1 MSAEPIASHVPARD
15 FAQGEDDERAYSDAL
30 TEAERKLLNRY
41 TDGVAVFLAGPA
53 NVAIQLAQRPVGRGV
68 VESTVHSGWVYRH
81 PFKRFRTTIGY
92 LDIAMRGDDQ
102 LRADY
107 RHAVNASHRPVR
119 SGPDSPVKYNAFN
132 RDLQLWVAT
141 CIFYGYRDSMTR
153 MHGPL
158 SAEEEELLLH
168 ACRRLATTLQVPA
181 DMWHA
186 DRAAFEAYWADGL
199 AKIEIDDETRDYLV
213 GIIELRIIPAPLSW
227 LFRSVMRFFNVGY
240 LPPEV
245 RTALRLTWTDRQ
257 ERRFNAI
264 LRVLGI
270 ASRPLPG
277 VVRRIPMNWMT
288 VNIRARRAL
297 GKPLA

>member
-1 MSAEPIASHVPARD
+1 MSAEPIASHVPDRD
-15 FAQGEDDERAYSDAL
+15 FTQGEDDERAYSDEL
-30 TEAERKLLNRY
+30 TDAERKLLNRY
-41 TDGVAVFLAGPA
+41 TDGIAVFLAGPA
-53 NVAIQLAQRPVGRGV
+53 NVSIQLALRPVGRGV
-68 VESTVHSGWVYRH
+68 VESTVHSGSIYRH

-107 RHAVNASHRPVR
+107 RQAVNASHRPVR
-119 SGPDSPVKYNAFN
+119 SGPHSPVKYNAFN

-181 DMWHA
+181 EMWHA
-186 DRAAFEAYWADGL
+186 DREAFEAYWAKGL
-199 AKIEIDDETRDYLV
+199 AQIEVDDETRDYLL
-213 GIIELRIIPAPLSW
+213 GIINVDIFPPPFNWLARPPL
-227 LFRSVMRFFNVGY
+227 RFFNTGY

-245 RTALRLTWTDRQ
+245 RAALGLTWSDKQ
-257 ERRFNAI
+257 ERKLNAI
-264 LRVLGI
+264 LRVLGRI
-270 ASRPLPG
+270 SRVLPP
-277 VVRRIPMNWMT
+277 VVRRVPMNWMT
-288 VNIRARRAL
+288 LDLRARRAL
-297 GKPLA
+297 GKPLT